1 MFVSSEK
8 IREMSA
14 LRLDMTVEY
23 ESKLTVITVATALSF
38 NNAGKHFPHCL
49 LSMQRGPTA
58 LGSKAKD
65 EKLLVHCY
73 RFGASG

>member
-1 MFVSSEK
+1 
-8 IREMSA
+8 
-14 LRLDMTVEY
+14 MTVEY
-23 ESKLTVITVATALSF
+23 ESKFTVITAAIALSF
-38 NNAGKHFPHCL
+38 NNAGKHFSHCL

-58 LGSKAKD
+58 LGSKD

>member
-23 ESKLTVITVATALSF
+23 ESKLTVKTAAIALSF
-38 NNAGKHFPHCL
+38 NNAGKHFPIVCF
-49 LSMQRGPTA
+49 QCRGAPTA
-58 LGSKAKD
+58 IDSRL
-65 EKLLVHCY
+65 
-73 RFGASG
+73 

>member
-1 MFVSSEK
+1 MFVSFEK

-14 LRLDMTVEY
+14 LT
-23 ESKLTVITVATALSF
+23 TAAIALSF
-38 NNAGKHFPHCL
+38 NNSVKHFPHCL
-49 LSMQRGPTA
+49 LSMQRDPTA
-58 LGSKAKD
+58 LGSKD